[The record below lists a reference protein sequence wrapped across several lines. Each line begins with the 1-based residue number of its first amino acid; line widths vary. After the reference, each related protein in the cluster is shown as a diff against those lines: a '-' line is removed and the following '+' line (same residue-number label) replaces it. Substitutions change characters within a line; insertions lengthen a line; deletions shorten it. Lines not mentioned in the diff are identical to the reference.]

1 MQLDACELIQKRG
14 PLIMPPIF
22 EQYVKNAA
30 HAAEIKLLAAARARG
45 TQQAHDRSLRHLENY
60 LHMIGS
66 CLDRMTTKNLKFY
79 LRLDFNFFCFI
90 FYIILDISY
99 FKF

>member
-1 MQLDACELIQKRG
+1 MQLDVGELIQKRG

-22 EQYVKNAA
+22 EQYVNNAD

-45 TQQAHDRSLRHLENY
+45 TQQAHDRSLRHLDNY

-79 LRLDFNFFCFI
+79 LRLDFI

-99 FKF
+99 FNV